1 MSEPIQELS
10 IIFEAMADGIYIVKP
25 DYTIQFMNKAMV
37 KNFGDGTGKPCYR
50 VVNRRDEKCPWCR
63 AADIFEEG
71 ATIHRELYIPI
82 VDKTYDLTELPW
94 TNAGGEVSK
103 LAIFHDITPTKAC
116 EVKLKATEQDYQR
129 LFEHMGCGVF
139 ISSREGKFVDV
150 NQTLVDMLGYES
162 KEELLKIDIAG
173 DLYLWP
179 QDRQK
184 FQELIESQGRV
195 VDYEVNFKHKDGQAI
210 PVLLTGNVR
219 YDQHGNIL
227 GYEGLN
233 VDQSQRKQ
241 IERELEKT
249 QIQLL
254 QTEKMASLG
263 KLAAGVAHQL
273 NNPLGGITLFAR
285 LMMEEYDLEEGAQ
298 QDLDRILKDA
308 QRCSEIVKE
317 LLEFSRQTS
326 RNIQSQDINKAI
338 SRTLF
343 LLEDQTLFHNIQVV
357 KNLEPALPHP
367 SVDIQQM
374 NHVFM
379 NIILNAADAMQGN
392 GQLTL
397 RTYRSSENKDKV
409 CIEITDTGPGIPD
422 DILPHIFEPFFTT
435 KQEGKGTGLGLS
447 LAYGILE
454 DHGGSIRVNSAPGKG
469 SAFTIELPLTRP
481 ENGV

>member
-1 MSEPIQELS
+1 MYATIPELS
-10 IIFEAMADGIYIVKP
+10 TILEAMADGIYIVKP

-37 KNFGDGTGKPCYR
+37 KDFGDGTGKKCYQ
-50 VVNRRDEKCPWCR
+50 VVNRRDEKCQWCR
-63 AADIFEEG
+63 AADIFEDGE
-71 ATIHRELYIPI
+71 TINRELYIPV
-82 VDKTYDLTELPW
+82 VDKTYDIAELPW
-94 TNAGGEVSK
+94 INADGQVSK
-103 LAIFHDITPTKAC
+103 LAIFHDITPAKTC
-116 EVKLKATEQDYQR
+116 EVKLKATELDYQR

-162 KEELLKIDIAG
+162 KEELLEIDITKN
-173 DLYLWP
+173 LYLWP
-179 QDRQK
+179 EGRKK
-184 FQELIESQGRV
+184 FQELIEHSGRV
-195 VDYEVNFKHKDGQAI
+195 VDYEVNFKRKDGQAV

-219 YDQHGNIL
+219 YDQDGNIL
-227 GYEGLN
+227 GYEGIN

-241 IERELEKT
+241 IERKLEKT

-298 QDLDRILKDA
+298 KDLDRILKDA

-326 RNIQSQDINKAI
+326 RKIQPHDINEAI

-343 LLEDQTLFHNIQVV
+343 LLENQTLFHNIQVV
-357 KNLEPALPHP
+357 KNLDPALPHP
-367 SVDIQQM
+367 PVDIQQM

-409 CIEITDTGPGIPD
+409 CIEITDTGPGIPA

-454 DHGGSIRVNSAPGKG
+454 DHGSSIRVNSAPGKG
-469 SAFTIELPLTRP
+469 STFTIELPLTKP

>member
-1 MSEPIQELS
+1 MSGTIQELS
-10 IIFEAMADGIYIVKP
+10 AILEAMADGIYIVKP

-37 KNFGDGTGKPCYR
+37 EDFGEGTGEKCYQI
-50 VVNRRDEKCPWCR
+50 VNRKDEKCPWCR
-63 AADIFEEG
+63 AADIFEGG

-94 TNAGGEVSK
+94 MNAGGQVSK
-103 LAIFHDITPTKAC
+103 LAIFHDITPAKAC

-139 ISSREGKFVDV
+139 ISSREGKFIDA
-150 NQTLVDMLGYES
+150 NQTLVDMLGYVS
-162 KEELLKIDIAG
+162 KEELLEIDIAG

-179 QDRQK
+179 QDRKK
-184 FQELIESQGRV
+184 FQELIEHRGRV
-195 VDYEVNFKHKDGQAI
+195 VDYEVNFKRKDGQAI

-219 YDQHGNIL
+219 YDQDGNIL
-227 GYEGLN
+227 GYEGIN

-249 QIQLL
+249 RIQLL
-254 QTEKMASLG
+254 QTEKMASFG

-298 QDLDRILKDA
+298 KDLDRILKDA

-326 RNIQSQDINKAI
+326 RKIQPHDINKAV

-343 LLEDQTLFHNIQVV
+343 LLENQTLFHNIQIE
-357 KNLEPALPHP
+357 KNLEPTLPHP
-367 SVDIQQM
+367 PVDIQQM

-379 NIILNAADAMQGN
+379 NIILNAADAMEGN
-392 GQLTL
+392 GKLTL
-397 RTYRSSENKDKV
+397 KTYRSLENMDKV
-409 CIEITDTGPGIPD
+409 CIKITDTGPGIPA

-435 KQEGKGTGLGLS
+435 KPEGKGTGLGLG
-447 LAYGILE
+447 LAYGIVE
-454 DHGGSIRVNSAPGKG
+454 DHGGSIRVNSTPGQG
-469 SAFTIELPLTRP
+469 ATFTIEIPLVKP

>member
-1 MSEPIQELS
+1 MYATIQELS
-10 IIFEAMADGIYIVKP
+10 TIFEAMADGVYIVKH

-37 KNFGDGTGKPCYR
+37 KDFGVGTGEKCYQA
-50 VVNRRDEKCPWCR
+50 VNRRDDKCQWCR
-63 AADIFEEG
+63 AADIFEDG
-71 ATIHRELYIPI
+71 ATIHRELYIPV

-94 TNAGGEVSK
+94 ITAGGQVSK
-103 LAIFHDITPTKAC
+103 LAIFHDITTAKTC
-116 EVKLKATEQDYQR
+116 EVRLKATEQDYQR

-139 ISSREGKFVDV
+139 ISSRKGKFIDV
-150 NQTLVDMLGYES
+150 NQTLVDMLGYEN
-162 KEELLKIDIAG
+162 KEELLEIDITR

-179 QDRQK
+179 QDRKK
-184 FQELIESQGRV
+184 FQELIESRGRV
-195 VDYEVNFKHKDGQAI
+195 VDYDVNFKHKDGQAI

-219 YDQHGNIL
+219 YDQDGNIL
-227 GYEGLN
+227 GYEGIN

-298 QDLDRILKDA
+298 KDLDRILKDA

-326 RNIQSQDINKAI
+326 RKIQPHDINKAV

-343 LLEDQTLFHNIQVV
+343 LLENQTLFHNIKVV
-357 KNLEPALPHP
+357 KNLDPTLPHP
-367 SVDIQQM
+367 PVDIQQM

-397 RTYRSSENKDKV
+397 KTYRPLENKDKV
-409 CIEITDTGPGIPD
+409 CIEITDTGPGIPA

-469 SAFTIELPLTRP
+469 STFTIELPLTKP
-481 ENGV
+481 GNGV